1 MQASYWQRKHVR
13 RAHRSQVNAT
23 SYSPAHG
30 SGQTTSVRGFSECLE
45 FGQLLRILFFGP
57 LGPEEISA
65 TLLLLIEVLGCRED
79 SEGLSELSKIKLF
92 VMLNCAPFTSK
103 MKVSGL

>member
-1 MQASYWQRKHVR
+1 MVQAKQLRFEALVSAW
-13 RAHRSQVNAT
+13 S
-23 SYSPAHG
+23 SG
-30 SGQTTSVRGFSECLE
+30 SCFGFSFLV
-45 FGQLLRILFFGP
+45 LLVLK
-57 LGPEEISA
+57 EISA